1 MNQKDIITQTIK
13 VLNNKNITIIRNKDD
28 DYIYGAVTV
37 EGGGVFKKGI
47 AIGIQ
52 DNMIPGLMI
61 YDDENFYGYSDKYG
75 LCLLSTHPDYN
86 ELEIPESIFVE
97 KPERIQASQ
106 TTNNNNNSKNFQD
119 LKDTTKYGDTNKSL
133 NIDIDIKDSNNFYI
147 TIPSDYNKTKFM
159 LSFDINFLYDL
170 NSIIT
175 SINLAFVNESEKPVQ
190 FKIINYNCYFEE
202 GFLNTVLPGK
212 INKINM
218 EIIGNNYFIVSQ
230 KIFSK

>member
-1 MNQKDIITQTIK
+1 M
-13 VLNNKNITIIRNKDD
+13 V
-28 DYIYGAVTV
+28 
-37 EGGGVFKKGI
+37 
-47 AIGIQ
+47 
-52 DNMIPGLMI
+52 PGLMI

-97 KPERIQASQ
+97 KPEKIQASQ
-106 TTNNNNNSKNFQD
+106 TSNNGPNFKD
-119 LKDTTKYGDTNKSL
+119 LKDTIKQGDANKSL

-147 TIPSDYNKTKFM
+147 SIPSYYNKTKFM

-175 SINLAFVNESEKPVQ
+175 SVNLAFVNESQKPVQ
-190 FKIINYNCYFEE
+190 FKIINHNCYFEK
-202 GFLNTVLPGK
+202 GFLNTVLPGT

-230 KIFSK
+230 KIFEK

>member
-13 VLNNKNITIIRNKDD
+13 VLNNKNTTIIRNADD

-52 DNMIPGLMI
+52 DNMVPGLMI

-86 ELEIPESIFVE
+86 ELEIPESIFIE
-97 KPERIQASQ
+97 KPEKIQASQ
-106 TTNNNNNSKNFQD
+106 TSNNGPNFKD
-119 LKDTTKYGDTNKSL
+119 LKDSIKQEDANKSL

-147 TIPSDYNKTKFM
+147 SIPSDYNKTKFM

-175 SINLAFVNESEKPVQ
+175 SVNLAFVNESQKPVQ
-190 FKIINYNCYFEE
+190 FKIINHNCYFEK
-202 GFLNTVLPGK
+202 GFVNSVLPGT

-230 KIFSK
+230 KIFEK